1 MALRLRDTK
10 HHTYAEY
17 LTWSDEESYEL
28 IDGIA
33 YVREPPAPLREHQD
47 VVGEIYRQI
56 ANALKGTPCR
66 AYVAPFDVRLPK
78 SDQADDQIDTVVQ
91 PDLLIIC
98 DRQKLHRTGILGAP
112 DWVAEVLSPSTA
124 NHDRTLKRTA
134 YERAGVRELWL
145 IHPIGRTLA
154 IYHLESGQYGPATT
168 LKMRGHTP
176 ITAVPGVSIDWN
188 EVLANLE

>member
-112 DWVAEVLSPSTA
+112 D
-124 NHDRTLKRTA
+124 
-134 YERAGVRELWL
+134 
-145 IHPIGRTLA
+145 
-154 IYHLESGQYGPATT
+154 
-168 LKMRGHTP
+168 
-176 ITAVPGVSIDWN
+176 
-188 EVLANLE
+188 